1 MVDEDTGPIWGDCT
15 NGRGGFRWEDGSY
28 YEGEWE
34 GGVMS
39 GRGRITFADQNR
51 FDGNFRKCQFHGR
64 GTFTWADDGVFW
76 AGQWRNMKARGPGQ
90 WHIADGRML
99 EGPGPEGLPFS
110 HEGKLSK
117 KAVLNRLCSSGSG
130 SGSGAGSSGS
140 GSGSLAHANAYAD
153 AYANF

>member
-51 FDGNFRKCQFHGR
+51 FAGNFRKCQFHGR

-76 AGQWRNMKARGPGQ
+76 RRVWRREFWRP
-90 WHIADGRML
+90 
-99 EGPGPEGLPFS
+99 
-110 HEGKLSK
+110 
-117 KAVLNRLCSSGSG
+117 SSCVCIFC
-130 SGSGAGSSGS
+130 
-140 GSGSLAHANAYAD
+140 LASITWRRS
-153 AYANF
+153 